1 MSTTTIT
8 TITPADVRG
17 WRHGDAQFLM
27 MLSGACGWT
36 ARLGTNKGAQL
47 HSKSGE
53 SMLIPDNTGLK
64 MGVFRSWASKIV
76 THAERTPTAKAVF
89 ELMEEARLDPS
100 HRRAAWEA
108 IGMEAYAPPAPG
120 AAQAAPSSDRY
131 KVMCQGKT
139 VFTSDDPAAAVALA
153 EESVTPESG
162 PYKVIEI
169 ANGKLF
175 ATIPYQAPDPTSD
188 EPVVER
194 VVPHALANGD
204 ASHAVNERTWS
215 NGEVDY
221 ICSHEGC
228 NFTSDVP
235 TKVSAHYRAHTKD
248 RSKWRKFGLPPKTEN
263 QPAPAPAAPAEFT
276 PMAVSGGG
284 SHVEREVA
292 LDRIVGSLDVSAQLK
307 LDRIVEIVAPGMRA
321 EIASLKA
328 EVAEATKRAETAESK
343 LETLRGLLRGE

>member
-76 THAERTPTAKAVF
+76 THAERKPTAKAVF
-89 ELMEEARLDPS
+89 ELMEEAKLDPS
-100 HRRAAWEA
+100 HRRVAWEA
-108 IGMEAYAPPAPG
+108 TGMEAYAPPAPG

-131 KVMCQGKT
+131 KVMSQGKT

-153 EESVTPESG
+153 EESVTAESG
-162 PYKVIEI
+162 PFKVIEI

-175 ATIPYQAPDPTSD
+175 ATIDYAPKAAGERT
-188 EPVVER
+188 VVR
-194 VVPHALANGD
+194 IVPMTLANGNL
-204 ASHAVNERTWS
+204 SHSTNERTWS
-215 NGEVDY
+215 DGSLDFV
-221 ICSHEGC
+221 CSHDGC
-228 NFTSDVP
+228 DFSATDSSM
-235 TKVSAHYRAHTKD
+235 KVAAHYRKHTKD
-248 RSKWRKFGLPPKTEN
+248 RSKWRKFGLPPKTGN

-292 LDRIVGSLDVSAQLK
+292 LDQTVGSLDVSAQLK